1 MYRPGLLEGFVC
13 INNVNETRDVG
24 ARGSW
29 IYKSLYTN
37 GVHDQSIRKNIT
49 KVTNYTLST
58 ELETCLIMAIDYK
71 TLANVYFDK
80 YVFFEGFV
88 EHNPEELMP
97 CDSRYM
103 ITNDT
108 WNDTY
113 FGSFRYK

>member
-1 MYRPGLLEGFVC
+1 MFMKLEK
-13 INNVNETRDVG
+13 VG
-24 ARGSW
+24 ARGQLNMQIPW
-29 IYKSLYTN
+29 HKWRAWP
-37 GVHDQSIRKNIT
+37 VIRENIK